1 MKKFLAITAA
11 ILAGTSLFAFAG
23 CNDGNTT
30 ALGGGLGGGAGTQ
43 AEAGAKSAYALGAVT
58 TAGLLAETSQ
68 TANTVSLAAV
78 TDGQNGQ
85 NSENGGQGS
94 QDGAGQG
101 DQNTQ
106 GENGQETPSGQGTQS
121 DALKEE
127 VARFGEYFEMLD
139 TFLDEG
145 ALNVQ
150 VTENTDTSYAFSTKL
165 TVEGT
170 LPDGQTVVYTMY
182 YTETEAGMREEQDE
196 DEYEVR
202 IAYDLTG
209 VLEMNGVTYE
219 MTGSRI
225 SETETEGREEETSE
239 SLWIKA
245 TDPENEGNYVRMDL
259 EIESE
264 QEGNE
269 TGSETEYVYR
279 VYRDGALVE
288 QTSVAFETETEGNR
302 AETEY
307 EVSILKDGAMSRFEV
322 EREERNSG
330 KTTIGV
336 VYRTPD
342 GNGRFVVTKSAEGE
356 YVYTFEDGSFFED
369 DDFDFDD

>member
-68 TANTVSLAAV
+68 KANTVSLAAV
-78 TDGQNGQ
+78 NDGQNGQ

-94 QDGAGQG
+94 QDGADQG

-106 GENGQETPSGQGTQS
+106 GENGQGTQS

-150 VTENTDTSYAFSTKL
+150 VTENSDASYAFSTKL

-288 QTSVAFETETEGNR
+288 QTSVGFETETEGNR

-336 VYRTPD
+336 VYRTPE
-342 GNGRFVVTKSAEGE
+342 GNGRFVVTKSANGE

>member
-1 MKKFLAITAA
+1 MELRKCKVNAVRENFLKERFVVWGRGERDARSRSSAQVR
-11 ILAGTSLFAFAG
+11 GEGGDERFEV
-23 CNDGNTT
+23 
-30 ALGGGLGGGAGTQ
+30 LGGGLGGGAGTQ

-58 TAGLLAETSQ
+58 TAGLLAEASQ

-94 QDGAGQG
+94 QDGAGQN

-202 IAYDLTG
+202 IAYVLKKEDLTRALF
-209 VLEMNGVTYE
+209 VLQKALEAYP
-219 MTGSRI
+219 
-225 SETETEGREEETSE
+225 GRV
-239 SLWIKA
+239 
-245 TDPENEGNYVRMDL
+245 D
-259 EIESE
+259 
-264 QEGNE
+264 
-269 TGSETEYVYR
+269 
-279 VYRDGALVE
+279 
-288 QTSVAFETETEGNR
+288 
-302 AETEY
+302 
-307 EVSILKDGAMSRFEV
+307 
-322 EREERNSG
+322 
-330 KTTIGV
+330 
-336 VYRTPD
+336 
-342 GNGRFVVTKSAEGE
+342 
-356 YVYTFEDGSFFED
+356 
-369 DDFDFDD
+369 

>member
-101 DQNTQ
+101 DQNAQ

-279 VYRDGALVE
+279 VYRDGKLAE
-288 QTSVAFETETEGNR
+288 QTSVSFETEDEDGGN
-302 AETEY
+302 ETEY
-307 EVSILKDGAMSRFEV
+307 ELSIFKDGERSLYEV
-322 EREERNSG
+322 ERAEHLNGTVS
-330 KTTIGV
+330 IGV
-336 VYRTPD
+336 RYRTAQ
-342 GNGRFVVTKSAEGE
+342 GSGRFVVTQTKDGT
-356 YVYTFEDGSFFED
+356 YTYEFDDGSRLELD
-369 DDFDFDD
+369 DRDD